1 MAGRQGGTHI
11 PPEAEPSGMALTPQ
25 IPHSLVLLTIGL
37 AAGVDR
43 LP

>member
-1 MAGRQGGTHI
+1 MASRQGGTHI

-25 IPHSLVLLTIGL
+25 TPHSLVLLTTGSVT
-37 AAGVDR
+37 GVDR